1 MLARINQFN
10 DWLAAT
16 SLSVGIQS
24 VSWLIP
30 AVQTVHILAIAAL
43 IGASLAVS
51 LRLLGVSAQR
61 ESSRDIAARYLPI
74 VWWALPILFVSG
86 SVLII
91 AEPARSLA
99 NPIFAIKMGLL
110 SIASLVT
117 LTFQLPL
124 RRDAEFWSAT
134 RSRVIAAKSLAI
146 LSFGLWV
153 GVIFAGRWIAYVE
166 AM

>member
-1 MLARINQFN
+1 VLARISQFC

-16 SLSVGIQS
+16 PLSVGIQS

-51 LRLLGVSAQR
+51 LHLLGVSAR
-61 ESSRDIAARYLPI
+61 TESSRNVAARYLPI
-74 VWWALPILFVSG
+74 VWWALPILLVSG
-86 SVLII
+86 AVLII
-91 AEPARSLA
+91 AEPARSLT
-99 NPIFAIKMGLL
+99 NPILAIKMGLL
-110 SIASLVT
+110 LFASITT
-117 LTFQLPL
+117 LSFQLPL
-124 RRDAEFWSAT
+124 QRDGEFWLSTPA
-134 RSRVIAAKSLAI
+134 RVFAAKSLAV
-146 LSFGLWV
+146 LSFSLWV

>member
-1 MLARINQFN
+1 MLARITQLC

-16 SLSVGIQS
+16 PLSVGIQS
-24 VSWLIP
+24 TSWLIP

-51 LRLLGVSAQR
+51 LHLLGVSAR
-61 ESSRDIAARYLPI
+61 TESSRDIAARYLPI
-74 VWWALPILFVSG
+74 VWWSLPILLLSG
-86 SVLII
+86 AVLIV

-110 SIASLVT
+110 LIASIVT
-117 LTFQLPL
+117 LSFQLPL
-124 RRDAEFWSAT
+124 RRDGEFWRAT
-134 RSRVIAAKSLAI
+134 PSRVLVARSLGV
-146 LSFGLWV
+146 LSFSLWV
-153 GVIFAGRWIAYVE
+153 SVIFAGRWIAYVE